1 MGCGIDGTL
10 RLLLAGWHSFDE
22 TKKVIDAVTDI
33 LEDVSLDNGARHYSP
48 MQFLTRFLFSPPD
61 QQKYI
66 HTLSGGEKR
75 ACISPRC

>member
-1 MGCGIDGTL
+1 M
-10 RLLLAGWHSFDE
+10 
-22 TKKVIDAVTDI
+22 IDAVTDI

-66 HTLSGGEKR
+66 HTLSGGEKAR
-75 ACISPRC
+75 LHLATVLMRQPNFLILDEPTTTST